1 MIYENFFRGCQ
12 TGKYLEIGGRDGLDG
27 TNTLFF
33 ERELNW
39 TGMMIE
45 ACPQAY
51 LQMVK
56 NRSEKNNIFINGI
69 ISNSNPFTLTK
80 LTSFGAE
87 ACSSVAT
94 VVLDKSYHSY
104 WLTKK
109 RGKFHTHHVMQI
121 PLQPVFDAYSFTAID
136 FFSLDVEGHE
146 LQVLNSIN
154 FLKTKIGVR
163 CLLEHLGYSG
173 TNDGQLNDI
182 FWSKGIRPTKLT
194 AEDMCH
200 GFVRNGLNWCS
211 LHTSEPYCNN
221 NHNYTSKR
229 LNTEVMADYY
239 RILNKK

>member
-1 MIYENFFRGCQ
+1 
-12 TGKYLEIGGRDGLDG
+12 
-27 TNTLFF
+27 
-33 ERELNW
+33 
-39 TGMMIE
+39 
-45 ACPQAY
+45 
-51 LQMVK
+51 
-56 NRSEKNNIFINGI
+56 
-69 ISNSNPFTLTK
+69 
-80 LTSFGAE
+80 
-87 ACSSVAT
+87 
-94 VVLDKSYHSY
+94 
-104 WLTKK
+104 
-109 RGKFHTHHVMQI
+109 MQI
-121 PLQPVFDAYSFTAID
+121 PLQPVFDAYSFTSIKI
-136 FFSLDVEGHE
+136 FSLDVEGHE

-154 FLKTKIGVR
+154 FLKTKIGVILVEASKFFVVKNTKVR